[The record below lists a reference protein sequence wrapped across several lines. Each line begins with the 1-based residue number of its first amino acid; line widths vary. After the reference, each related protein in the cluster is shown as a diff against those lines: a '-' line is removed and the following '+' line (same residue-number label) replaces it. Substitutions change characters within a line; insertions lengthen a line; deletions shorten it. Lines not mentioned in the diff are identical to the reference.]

1 VAEANRRFR
10 FAQFEFPWALGPDDG
25 RYVLRESGQSEP
37 SHVLVLRTLG
47 APQRRLMGGR
57 RPRAAAPE
65 PSPEP
70 VTTTRATVIDVE
82 PLGVAEAEGWLAG
95 LGEEERDRDLAEALR
110 VLNRALHAHRLAA
123 ADAWI
128 NDVSRDQALVVRL
141 GHGRGDQVADGRWAQ
156 AIEVPLDRR
165 RRERR
170 LAALRPQER
179 VAALLGGRD
188 KPLAAEE
195 LTLRARLDMEAG
207 RVREAALQL
216 RVALEAGIAELDNP
230 PHGAEMPRRLAEL
243 RDQRG
248 AVGAAANAAVAGELP
263 DESRKAI
270 EHALSRL
277 EAAVRAR
284 AAAGPLEFAEGQPKA
299 ES

>member
-1 VAEANRRFR
+1 VAEPDRRFS

-25 RYVLRESGQSEP
+25 RYVLREPGEAEP

-47 APQRRLMGGR
+47 APQRRLLTSR

-65 PSPEP
+65 PPPEP
-70 VTTTRATVIDVE
+70 VTTSRATVIDTKQ
-82 PLGVAEAEGWLAG
+82 LSAAEAERWLEG
-95 LGEEERDRDLAEALR
+95 LGEEERDRELADALR

-141 GHGRGDQVADGRWAQ
+141 GHGSGDQVADGRWAQ
-156 AIEVPLDRR
+156 AIDIPTDRR
-165 RRERR
+165 RRQRR

-179 VAALLGGRD
+179 VAAFLGGRD
-188 KPLAAEE
+188 APLACEE
-195 LTLRARLDMEAG
+195 LTLRARLDLDAG
-207 RVREAALQL
+207 RAREAALQL
-216 RVALEAGIAELDNP
+216 RVALEAGLVELDNP
-230 PHGAEMPRRLAEL
+230 PHGASMPGRLAEL
-243 RDQRG
+243 REARA

-263 DESRKAI
+263 DE
-270 EHALSRL
+270 LSAEVENVLGRL
-277 EAAVRAR
+277 EAALRAR
-284 AAAGPLEFAEGQPKA
+284 AAAGPLQGGHSQV